1 MKNNKKEIKIIEGTP
16 RIDITKV
23 IAYENNARIND
34 HVVQALATSIERFG
48 FNQPI
53 ILDEHNVIVCG
64 HTRVKAAL
72 LLGMDEIPCLY
83 AKGLTQDEIDAY
95 RLADN
100 KIAEQALW
108 DYEKLEKELNKIG
121 DKIKMTDFGFNESS
135 VNVNSV
141 ENRCYVNTRDE
152 DEETD
157 GEGESE
163 GDSEKFQGKPSLH
176 KCPHCGEIFED

>member
-1 MKNNKKEIKIIEGTP
+1 MNNNNKKEIKMVDGTP

-23 IAYENNARIND
+23 IAYDNNARIND
-34 HVVQALATSIERFG
+34 HVVQALANSIQQFG

-53 ILDEHNVIVCG
+53 VLDEHNVIVCG

-72 LLGMDEIPCLY
+72 LLGMDEIPCVY
-83 AKGLTQDEIDAY
+83 AKGLTQEQIDAY

-121 DKIKMTDFGFNESS
+121 DKIKMTDFGFNEIS
-135 VNVNSV
+135 NEKIEQGIKNIDD
-141 ENRCYVNTRDE
+141 ENDDE
-152 DEETD
+152 D
-157 GEGESE
+157 
-163 GDSEKFQGKPSLH
+163 DSEDGTKKNRPNLH

>member
-1 MKNNKKEIKIIEGTP
+1 MNNNNKKEIKMVEGTP

-23 IAYENNARIND
+23 IAYDNNARIND
-34 HVVQALATSIERFG
+34 HVVQALANSIQQFG

-53 ILDEHNVIVCG
+53 VLDEHNVIVCG

-72 LLGMDEIPCLY
+72 LLGMDEIPCVY
-83 AKGLTQDEIDAY
+83 AKGLTQEQIDAY

-121 DKIKMTDFGFNESS
+121 DKIKMTDFGFNEIS
-135 VNVNSV
+135 NEKIEQGIKNIDGENDDEDDNEDGTK
-141 ENRCYVNTRDE
+141 ENRPN
-152 DEETD
+152 
-157 GEGESE
+157 
-163 GDSEKFQGKPSLH
+163 LH